1 MSQEDGLTSARLDA
15 PFESCG
21 EAWEVD
27 ISVST
32 RYSPCVLKSFNR
44 PDLQHK
50 LQLPILCKI

>member
-50 LQLPILCKI
+50 LQLPIL